1 MSVFRVIAKQSA
13 TYGVASAVE
22 RAASI
27 FLLPVYTR
35 YLSPAEYGI
44 LELLATTISVVQL
57 LVGLRLQE
65 GLFYFYSKAE
75 DAASRQRTV
84 TTALAG
90 TTLLAVLVASLGF
103 AGGNW
108 LSNLI
113 FETPD
118 YGGMFAVALLSLAL
132 NLVAETGFA
141 YLRAI
146 ESAGHFTVMTAFRLA
161 VSAGVAVSSLV
172 VWHLGVWALLWGNLA
187 GAAATAIYMAS
198 LILWRMRPRFDRRLL
213 MAQIAFSAPIGV
225 AGLGMLFLH
234 YGDRYFL
241 ERSVSLA
248 EIGVYALAY
257 KMAMIVSF
265 AHGPFQRHWSAQMYS
280 IVARPDG
287 DEIYVRVTTYLL
299 FVLTLVA
306 LGLSLFARPLVTIMA
321 PAGYRGAAALVPWL
335 SLAYVVRGFGDHVKS
350 VFNIRRRTKLHL
362 PVAAGA
368 VAVVAAAYATLIP
381 QFGVAGAVASTM
393 LGFAAFAGI
402 AYLFAQR
409 VHRYRFETARL
420 MKMAVLAVAVAAG
433 FGFAEPAGFLN
444 QMLLGAGGMA
454 TWLLLLVAVRFFRPH
469 EIEALRGAVRELR
482 GRAVPSR

>member
-1 MSVFRVIAKQSA
+1 MSIFRTIAKQSA
-13 TYGVASAVE
+13 TYGVATAIE
-22 RAASI
+22 RAASF

-44 LELLATTISVVQL
+44 LELLATTITVVQL
-57 LVGLRLQE
+57 AVGLRLQE
-65 GLFYFYSKAE
+65 GLFYFYSKAQ
-75 DAASRQRTV
+75 DPASRQRAV

-90 TTLLAVLVASLGF
+90 TALLAILVTSVGF

-146 ESAGHFTVMTAFRLA
+146 EAAGHFTVMTAFRLT
-161 VSAGVAVSSLV
+161 VSAAVAVSSLV
-172 VWHLGVWALLWGNLA
+172 AWNLGVWALLWGNLA

-198 LILWRMRPRFDRRLL
+198 LILWRMRPRFDIRLFG
-213 MAQIAFSAPIGV
+213 AQIAFSAPIGV

-241 ERSVSLA
+241 QRSVSLA

-257 KMAMIVSF
+257 KIAMIVSF
-265 AHGPFQRHWSAQMYS
+265 VHGPFQRHWSAQMYG

-287 DEIYVRVTTYLL
+287 DEVYVRLTTYLL

-306 LGLSLFARPLVTIMA
+306 LGLSLFARPLVAVLA
-321 PAGYRGAAALVPWL
+321 PEAYQGAAALVPWL

-350 VFNIRRRTKLHL
+350 VFNIHRRTRFHL
-362 PVAAGA
+362 PVAGCA

-381 QFGVAGAVASTM
+381 RFGVAGAVASTI
-393 LGFAAFAGI
+393 LGFAAFAGV
-402 AYLFAQR
+402 AYLLAQR
-409 VHRYRFETARL
+409 VHRYRFETGRL
-420 MKMAVLAVAVAAG
+420 AAMGALAAGVAAVV
-433 FGFAEPAGFLN
+433 GFAGPGGFSG
-444 QMLLGAGGMA
+444 QILLGTAGIA
-454 TWLLLLVAVRFFRPH
+454 AWALLLFAVRFFRPN
-469 EIEALRGAVRELR
+469 ELESARAAMRRLQQRLAL
-482 GRAVPSR
+482 GR